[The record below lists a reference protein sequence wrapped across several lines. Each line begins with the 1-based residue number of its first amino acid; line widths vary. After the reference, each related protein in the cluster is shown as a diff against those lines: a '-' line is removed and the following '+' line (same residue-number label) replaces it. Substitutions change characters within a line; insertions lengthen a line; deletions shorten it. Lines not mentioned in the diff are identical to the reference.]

1 MEGADTA
8 EGNLPPAAE
17 SPREGMALQEAIA
30 ATPAHTYGHSARRV
44 GQGPRAA
51 GGPPAHPALA
61 RERLLHRLWR
71 EQRLAARPLP
81 ADDGSRI
88 QVIFPGW
95 PNGDRGPDFH
105 GAMLATEE
113 GRLLQGDVE
122 LHIHARDWRHH
133 GHDRDPAYDKV
144 VLHVAWRGGAESPG
158 AQTAAGSRVPTVCLE
173 GLLDLPVEVLLL
185 AGQAPEADPRPCVRH
200 GAPDQRSMAAI
211 LDREGEKRFLGKAA
225 ALAGDAA
232 AMGPEQALYR
242 ALLEA
247 LGYSKNREPFSKL
260 AERLPLEVLRGLVAG
275 KPPGQRQSLLQ
286 ALLFGAAGLLPSQ
299 RGLEVEVAPEVQE
312 LEGLWASYG
321 ARGPAPWMWQFFRVR
336 PENGPPRRIAAA
348 AALVERFLP
357 SGLVDGLAGPSDRR
371 AQPLARGGARRP
383 DSDSEGRVLGTAR
396 RLRQRLAVQSNPLGE
411 QPRRRH
417 GG

>member
-1 MEGADTA
+1 MEGADAA

-17 SPREGMALQEAIA
+17 SPREGMASQEAIA
-30 ATPAHTYGHSARRV
+30 ATPDPTYGHSARRV
-44 GQGPRAA
+44 GQGPSAA
-51 GGPPAHPALA
+51 GGPPARPALA

-95 PNGDRGPDFH
+95 PNGDRGPDFR

-122 LHIHARDWRHH
+122 LHIHARDWRQH
-133 GHDRDPAYDKV
+133 GHNRDPAYDKV
-144 VLHVAWRGGAESPG
+144 VLHVAWRGGGESPG
-158 AQTAAGSRVPTVCLE
+158 AQTAAGIRVPTVCLE

-185 AGQAPEADPRPCVRH
+185 AGQSPGADPRPCVRH
-200 GAPDQRSMAAI
+200 GAPDQRSMVAV
-211 LDREGEKRFLGKAA
+211 LDREGKGRFLGKAA
-225 ALAGDAA
+225 ALARDAA

-260 AERLPLEVLRGLVAG
+260 AEQLPLEVLRGLVAG

-286 ALLFGAAGLLPSQ
+286 ALLYGGAGLLPSQ
-299 RGLEVEVAPEVQE
+299 RGLEIEGDPEVQ
-312 LEGLWASYG
+312 
-321 ARGPAPWMWQFFRVR
+321 
-336 PENGPPRRIAAA
+336 
-348 AALVERFLP
+348 
-357 SGLVDGLAGPSDRR
+357 
-371 AQPLARGGARRP
+371 
-383 DSDSEGRVLGTAR
+383 
-396 RLRQRLAVQSNPLGE
+396 
-411 QPRRRH
+411 
-417 GG
+417 